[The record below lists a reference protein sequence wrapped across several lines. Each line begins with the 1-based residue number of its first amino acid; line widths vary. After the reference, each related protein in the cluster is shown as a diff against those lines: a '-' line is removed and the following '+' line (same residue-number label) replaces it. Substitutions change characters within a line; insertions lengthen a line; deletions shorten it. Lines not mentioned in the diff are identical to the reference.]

1 MKEEEKEG
9 VAVLV
14 AALTLT
20 MSLDEEAGSFASF
33 LLTALSVLAHH
44 HQLQISR

>member
-14 AALTLT
+14 ATLTLT
-20 MSLDEEAGSFASF
+20 MSLDEEACSFCKLPVDSPICVGPSPPA
-33 LLTALSVLAHH
+33 ADK
-44 HQLQISR
+44 